1 MIWTLKTEA
10 KNFLLFYKVQRAQT
24 PPKSIDDI
32 DFIELENVLI
42 GFKETKVCIFKIGSL
57 MYRDAYII
65 TITVYVGA
73 LTLTFYLCGRSS
85 DASAQI
91 KAKKQTKKQTK

>member
-1 MIWTLKTEA
+1 MDSENRNQI
-10 KNFLLFYKVQRAQT
+10 FLAFLQNVEGLDA
-24 PPKSIDDI
+24 PKSIDDI
-32 DFIELENVLI
+32 YFIELENVLI
-42 GFKETKVCIFKIGSL
+42 GFKETKVCIFKIDSL
-57 MYRDAYII
+57 MFRDSYII

-91 KAKKQTKKQTK
+91 KAKKQNKTNLQKD